1 VSRPR
6 TLLAVHAH
14 PDDEPISTAGILALY
29 ADRGVRTVV
38 VTCTDGALGVGADRV
53 EVARVRR
60 VELEHSCTH
69 LGVSEL
75 VLLGYGDSG
84 MAGAASNADPGAFMN
99 TPVER
104 VAARLASLLEQHR
117 PEVVVTY
124 PADGGYGHPDHIH
137 THRATVAAVRDVD
150 QVRKLY
156 FTARTDAFRR
166 RMQRVR
172 DKLVAS
178 AEGAA
183 QPPLRTPA
191 TATTA
196 TADITTVVD
205 TSSTLVRRR
214 AALASHRSQLDGTH
228 WLDMPDDDFAA
239 LFDTE
244 TYVRVLDTTGTPVP
258 ETDLFAGFADI
269 SRT

>member
-1 VSRPR
+1 VSRAR

-14 PDDEPISTAGILALY
+14 PDDEAISTAGILALY

-137 THRATVAAVRDVD
+137 AHRATVAAVRDVD

-166 RMQRVR
+166 RMQRVQ

-183 QPPLRTPA
+183 KPPLRTPA
-191 TATTA
+191 TATA
-196 TADITTVVD
+196 AITTVVD
-205 TSSTLVRRR
+205 TFSTLVRRR

-228 WLDMPDDDFAA
+228 WLDMPDADFAA

>member
-1 VSRPR
+1 VSRPP
-6 TLLAVHAH
+6 TLLVVHAH
-14 PDDEPISTAGILALY
+14 PDDEAISTAGILALY

-38 VTCTDGALGVGADRV
+38 ITCTDGALGVGADRV

-60 VELEHSCTH
+60 GELEHSCTH

-104 VAARLASLLEQHR
+104 VAARLAALLEQHR
-117 PEVVVTY
+117 PDVVVTY

-137 THRATVAAVRDVD
+137 THRATVAAVRDVEG
-150 QVRKLY
+150 VRKLY

-166 RMQRVR
+166 RMQRVQ

-178 AEGAA
+178 AQGAP

-191 TATTA
+191 TA

-205 TSSTLVRRR
+205 TLSTLVRRR
-214 AALASHRSQLDGTH
+214 AALASHTSQLDGTH
-228 WLDMPDDDFAA
+228 WLDMPDADFAA

-244 TYVRVLDTTGTPVP
+244 TYVRVLDTTGAPVP

>member
-1 VSRPR
+1 MSRPP

-14 PDDEPISTAGILALY
+14 PDDEAISTGGILALY

-60 VELEHSCTH
+60 IELEHSCTH

-75 VLLGYGDSG
+75 VRLGYGDSG

-99 TPVER
+99 TPVEG
-104 VAARLASLLEQHR
+104 VAVRLAALLEQHR
-117 PEVVVTY
+117 PDVVVTY

-137 THRATVAAVRDVD
+137 AHRATVAAVREVA

-156 FTARTDAFRR
+156 FTARTDAFRQ
-166 RMQRVR
+166 RMQRVQ
-172 DKLVAS
+172 DKLVTS
-178 AEGAA
+178 AEGA
-183 QPPLRTPA
+183 PPRPLRTPA
-191 TATTA
+191 TAT
-196 TADITTVVD
+196 ADVTTVVD

-214 AALASHRSQLDGTH
+214 AALASHGSQLAGTH
-228 WLDMPDDDFAA
+228 WLDMPDVDFAA

-244 TYVRVLDTTGTPVP
+244 TYVRVFDTTGVPVP
-258 ETDLFAGFADI
+258 ETDLFAGI
-269 SRT
+269 SRAS